1 MRDWNNLGK
10 YDFFRKK
17 GIIQIVE
24 LDQLFS
30 KIWVLDPKTAFG
42 RCGLEPRLKF
52 LETARRALQD
62 VLYSFF
68 NHIYPSYSNL
78 PIKWSEVFDMFDVF
92 SNNCFKTDKN
102 SKKDLLF
109 KTLQENKKSKNDK
122 ILIFVQQKRVA
133 DFLASNVSEM
143 LANMEVVIK

>member
-1 MRDWNNLGK
+1 
-10 YDFFRKK
+10 
-17 GIIQIVE
+17 
-24 LDQLFS
+24 
-30 KIWVLDPKTAFG
+30 
-42 RCGLEPRLKF
+42 
-52 LETARRALQD
+52 
-62 VLYSFF
+62 
-68 NHIYPSYSNL
+68 
-78 PIKWSEVFDMFDVF
+78 MFDVF

-143 LANMEVVIK
+143 LANMEVVIKCLIENFTEFLRLNLKTHTEVSK